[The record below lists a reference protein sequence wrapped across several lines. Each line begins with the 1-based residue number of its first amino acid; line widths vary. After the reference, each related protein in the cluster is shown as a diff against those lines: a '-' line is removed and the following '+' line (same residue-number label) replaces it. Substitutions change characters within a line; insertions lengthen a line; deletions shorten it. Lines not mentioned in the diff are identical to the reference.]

1 MVIARWLDE
10 MLEERKQARIAR
22 SPRELQRRWDGWN
35 YRRLQAQEQGV
46 EFDEPTPTLDDE
58 EGGEG

>member
-10 MLEERKQARIAR
+10 MFEERKQARTLEIQ
-22 SPRELQRRWDGWN
+22 REVQQIWEGWN
-35 YRRLQAQEQGV
+35 YRRLLAQEQGK
-46 EFDEPTPTLDDE
+46 EFNEPPPTLGD